1 MTFHMRGGCSL
12 ARGFSHHPPNLAN
25 LLCCWKGDLSDYLII
40 PILSPNARNMDV
52 SKQPGIKQI
61 WQPCR
66 DVSKQ
71 AGIKRIWQPCRV
83 AVFITIFIYMDHDC
97 FVICALSRLCFNIAP
112 RTSSIA
118 RSIKIG
124 RRTVLFYQL
133 CHRSPLPILIAIS
146 YFFEKNRISNFFLG
160 ILLAFVA
167 K

>member
-52 SKQPGIKQI
+52 SKQ
-61 WQPCR
+61 
-66 DVSKQ
+66 

-118 RSIKIG
+118 RAIEIWW
-124 RRTVLFYQL
+124 LNEMFW
-133 CHRSPLPILIAIS
+133 LIAQANL
-146 YFFEKNRISNFFLG
+146 YF
-160 ILLAFVA
+160 AP
-167 K
+167 